1 MHCLAEIVLNHD
13 DLLTLPVF
21 LGAYSR
27 ACSGGYMLNA
37 EDAMDPA
44 MADLRGDGGEELLH
58 DLRAANIGVYACGG
72 GGSGVGE
79 VCVSCISPWVPFV
92 TA

>member
-1 MHCLAEIVLNHD
+1 MLNHD

-44 MADLRGDGGEELLH
+44 MADLRGDGGEELLQGVQVQ
-58 DLRAANIGVYACGG
+58 AAGMHR
-72 GGSGVGE
+72 E
-79 VCVSCISPWVPFV
+79 QPQ
-92 TA
+92 

>member
-44 MADLRGDGGEELLH
+44 MADLRGDGGEELLQ

-72 GGSGVGE
+72 GGSGPNPAR
-79 VCVSCISPWVPFV
+79 SWSDTSPP
-92 TA
+92 AHA